1 MRRSFHVSEDFVN
14 KLLFLQEQEKN
25 EGLEK
30 TQEQILDEMMEVYFL
45 FKENKLPLLNENI
58 EKVLI
63 NTNNLFITKQ
73 AQLQNAL
80 LNHIDNNMND
90 IIQLLSKIA
99 K

>member
-14 KLLFLQEQEKN
+14 NLLFLQEQEKN

-80 LNHIDNNMND
+80 LDHIDNNMND

>member
-1 MRRSFHVSEDFVN
+1 MRRSFRVSNDFVN

-25 EGLEK
+25 EGLER

-45 FKENKLPLLNENI
+45 FKENDLPLLNEYI
-58 EKVLI
+58 EKILI

-73 AQLQNAL
+73 AQLQNSL
-80 LNHIDNNMND
+80 LEHVDRNIDE
-90 IIQLLSKIA
+90 IIELLSKLA

>member
-1 MRRSFHVSEDFVN
+1 MRRSFRVSNDFVN

-25 EGLEK
+25 EGLER

-45 FKENKLPLLNENI
+45 FKENDLPLLNEYI
-58 EKVLI
+58 EKILI

-80 LNHIDNNMND
+80 LEHVDRNIDE
-90 IIQLLSKIA
+90 IIELLSKLA

>member
-25 EGLEK
+25 EGLVK

-80 LNHIDNNMND
+80 LDHIDNNMND

>member
-80 LNHIDNNMND
+80 LDHIDNNMND